1 MYKGSYALPA
11 EKAEKLNVLEEMYR
25 LAHYWDFADS
35 DLFKGL
41 TRELIGSIDRRTYA
55 NCTSC

>member
-1 MYKGSYALPA
+1 
-11 EKAEKLNVLEEMYR
+11 MYR

-41 TRELIGSIDRRTYA
+41 TRELIQLIDRRTYS
-55 NCTSC
+55 NCTFCLTHILFEPGD